1 MAVNWPT
8 PASSTFRL
16 EKLFWTCSLHM
27 LHSFNRK
34 KHPALNKSRWEES
47 IDTLTLWTA
56 ITATLRYRAEKI
68 GCPDLE
74 SLCCAPLTPV
84 GPCRGHGIK
93 IFFPLKI
100 PPGMQLCM
108 VKYICALK
116 SLTFSWFNS
125 NNDSV
130 LCALARFLQSSVQLY
145 IVHWLAMCILVVTL
159 LIQHVWS
166 NLQYHYL

>member
-1 MAVNWPT
+1 MTVNWPT

-34 KHPALNKSRWEES
+34 KHLALNKSRWEES

-56 ITATLRYRAEKI
+56 ISLPPCEIELKKLGVWNRYVV
-68 GCPDLE
+68 PHL
-74 SLCCAPLTPV
+74 PQV

-100 PPGMQLCM
+100 SPGMQLCM
-108 VKYICALK
+108 VKYTCALK
-116 SLTFSWFNS
+116 SLTFPWFSS
-125 NNDSV
+125 NNDAV
-130 LCALARFLQSSVQLY
+130 LCALARFLQNSVQLH
-145 IVHWLAMCILVVTL
+145 IAHWLAMCILVVTL
-159 LIQHVWS
+159 LI
-166 NLQYHYL
+166 